1 MKQPTIDIVE
11 VEVSRSDDSV
21 LAPNSN
27 HHGHVATAFSW
38 S

>member
-1 MKQPTIDIVE
+1 MNTIEIVE
-11 VEVSRSDDSV
+11 IDVERAEDSV

-38 S
+38 G

>member
-1 MKQPTIDIVE
+1 MNEITIDMVE
-11 VEVSRSDDSV
+11 IDAERADEAV

-27 HHGHVATAFSW
+27 HHGHVATSFSW

>member
-1 MKQPTIDIVE
+1 MSMSQITIVAVE
-11 VEVSRSDDSV
+11 EQRAAETV

-27 HHGHVATAFSW
+27 HHGHVATSFAW

>member
-1 MKQPTIDIVE
+1 MAEITITTVE
-11 VEVSRSDDSV
+11 EQRAAETV

-38 S
+38 A

>member
-1 MKQPTIDIVE
+1 MNTIEITVVE
-11 VEVSRSDDSV
+11 EARPAEAV

-38 S
+38 A

>member
-1 MKQPTIDIVE
+1 METNTLQIEVVE
-11 VEVSRSDDSV
+11 LERADETV

>member
-11 VEVSRSDDSV
+11 VEVARSDDSV